1 MGSITEQAHCPTG
14 KEDIVT
20 NPKESTANQ
29 DSGDPKN
36 LGGNPPDLE
45 GVNHDT
51 VPFSS
56 GNDGFTFADTSGEI
70 L

>member
-1 MGSITEQAHCPTG
+1 M
-14 KEDIVT
+14 T